1 MSYQATVFAS
11 EDLRRHI
18 FSFGSPNHR
27 EQMQVLGQ
35 EIRRETGSRY
45 GKELLT
51 LVPYIYFKGS
61 EQTIRNEVVLKEL
74 LWFYQLN
81 RCMCCSRHSHRKPAI
96 IPDGQGYMYLG
107 PELREVP
114 EDKDLHNCDCC
125 CRRNMRILLHHFHF
139 VHEL

>member
-1 MSYQATVFAS
+1 MSYQAAVFAS

-18 FSFGSPNHR
+18 FSFGSPDHR
-27 EQMQVLGQ
+27 KQMKVLGQ
-35 EIRRETGSRY
+35 EIRRETGSKY

-61 EQTIRNEVVLKEL
+61 EQTIRNEIALKDL

-96 IPDGQGYMYLG
+96 IPDGQGFMYLG

-114 EDKDLHNCDCC
+114 EDKDLGDCECC
-125 CRRNMRILLHHFHF
+125 CRKHMRILLHHFQF
-139 VHEL
+139 VREL